1 MNTIV
6 LPVKED
12 LPAFDFLRK
21 DRGVELLRSY
31 HLEDQFTMLREAFEV
46 TDFFFKN
53 KIKSCG

>member
-53 KIKSCG
+53 KDYF